1 MRFDDHEFYG
11 KTFSPRASLVRKNF
25 LSGTIKLI
33 AGTGF
38 KAPTLLERNIYA
50 GQKAIAGGYE
60 GALDPYLNIP
70 YPQDFIVNAS
80 SLGVCQRIYYCRF

>member
-1 MRFDDHEFYG
+1 M
-11 KTFSPRASLVRKNF
+11 
-25 LSGTIKLI
+25 I

-70 YPQDFIVNAS
+70 YPQDFIVNAIA
-80 SLGVCQRIYYCRF
+80 LGSANGFTIVDFKDLNGDGIFNGVEIDSFITSNYVSH